1 MSESVTAGAKDHV
14 QVELAA
20 LARWVL
26 DLQGDAVKAQ
36 DAQTALQVYYLG
48 ALVQRAQMQPD
59 PVRCLLVEKL
69 IEKKRLFLLEA
80 KVDAQGNLHGASTTS
95 AEPSA
100 ATLAGLIHRLDQARI
115 SANDAAV
122 QAATEVRRDLR
133 SVSSARSTWAKLGAK
148 KQLNQAISQAPKNAG
163 PLNSH
168 RVALQALALMQDLS
182 PDYLSRFITYVDT
195 LVALEA
201 AQLPAPQRQRGGKP
215 QSGGGIRWSVGR
227 VKLL

>member
-26 DLQGDAVKAQ
+26 DLQGNVVHAQ
-36 DAQTALQVYYLG
+36 DPETAAQVYYLG

-59 PVRCLLVEKL
+59 PVRQLLVQKL
-69 IEKKRLFLLEA
+69 AEKKQQFLEA
-80 KVDAQGNLHGASTTS
+80 AKAGGPVKVQGASTT
-95 AEPSA
+95 AANPSA
-100 ATLAGLIHRLDQARI
+100 RTLAALTHQLDQARS
-115 SANDAAV
+115 SASDGASPV
-122 QAATEVRRDLR
+122 ATEVRRDLR

-215 QSGGGIRWSVGR
+215 QSGGGKPRNGGR
-227 VKLL
+227 L

>member
-1 MSESVTAGAKDHV
+1 MSEPVTAGAKDHV
-14 QVELAA
+14 QVELDA

-26 DLQGDAVKAQ
+26 DLQGNVVHAQ
-36 DAQTALQVYYLG
+36 DPETAAQVYYLG
-48 ALVQRAQMQPD
+48 ALVQRAQIQPD

-100 ATLAGLIHRLDQARI
+100 NTLAALTHQLDQARS
-115 SANDAAV
+115 SASDGASPAAP
-122 QAATEVRRDLR
+122 EVRRDLR

-168 RVALQALALMQDLS
+168 RVALQALALMQ
-182 PDYLSRFITYVDT
+182 
-195 LVALEA
+195 
-201 AQLPAPQRQRGGKP
+201 
-215 QSGGGIRWSVGR
+215 
-227 VKLL
+227 